1 MGEPVKDA
9 WSEVADGFAKLGV
22 AMRERYRQEGDDAPS
37 DAAESDVAGAQR
49 LREAFERL
57 VAAGRDVGQ
66 RSMDV
71 VRDAD
76 VNAQAKD
83 AARAL
88 NDALAATVDM
98 IGSEVGQLFG
108 RSDKSSATSSA
119 AEEDA
124 DDRGQA
130 DPAVSAASIDQ
141 LLEDAEGGVDGSLL
155 DAPDSAPEP
164 PT

>member
-1 MGEPVKDA
+1 MTGPRASGEAGVCRVEVSMGEPVKDA

-49 LREAFERL
+49 LRKAFERL

-71 VRDAD
+71 VLDAD
-76 VNAQAKD
+76 VNALAKD

-98 IGSEVGQLFG
+98 IGS
-108 RSDKSSATSSA
+108 
-119 AEEDA
+119 
-124 DDRGQA
+124 
-130 DPAVSAASIDQ
+130 
-141 LLEDAEGGVDGSLL
+141 
-155 DAPDSAPEP
+155 
-164 PT
+164 